1 MRPAS
6 VAVAVLVAV
15 LLAGCGGGSS
25 SSAGPHLSGSSTT
38 STTAST
44 PSVTIGII
52 CMTPAQAA
60 QTFVQAWTA
69 GDRAAAG
76 RCAMAGAVTAIFANS
91 GAGAAWTF
99 QGCGGP
105 DPGVPICT
113 FVYPG
118 GSARLTLMGTEAQG
132 WKVSQITLASD

>member
-1 MRPAS
+1 
-6 VAVAVLVAV
+6 
-15 LLAGCGGGSS
+15 
-25 SSAGPHLSGSSTT
+25 
-38 STTAST
+38 
-44 PSVTIGII
+44 
-52 CMTPAQAA
+52 MTPAQAA